1 MDEADVAREVTEV
14 IQAALRRNRRIE
26 TVLIAILASM
36 AFTGIGL
43 IIHGAANQNWVSAVP
58 GTISELAIVMPIRY
72 LISLRR
78 ENVRLE
84 ALPQLLRMADTA
96 TRKKLILDFLG
107 RLITQIPS

>member
-1 MDEADVAREVTEV
+1 MDDADVVREVTDV
-14 IQAALRRNRRIE
+14 IQTALKRNRRIE
-26 TVLIAILASM
+26 TVLIVILASM

-43 IIHGAANQNWVSAVP
+43 IIYGAIQQNWAAAVP
-58 GTISELAIVMPIRY
+58 GSISELAIIMPIRS
-72 LISLRR
+72 LIRLRQ

-84 ALPQLLRMADTA
+84 AMPQLLRLADTT

>member
-1 MDEADVAREVTEV
+1 VTEV
-14 IQAALRRNRRIE
+14 IQGALARNRRIE
-26 TVLIAILASM
+26 TVLITILASM

-43 IIHGAANQNWVSAVP
+43 IISGAVGRSWEAALP
-58 GTISELAIVMPIRY
+58 GSISELAIIMPIRA
-72 LISLRR
+72 LIKLRQ

-84 ALPQLLRMADTA
+84 AMPQMLRLADTA

>member
-1 MDEADVAREVTEV
+1 MDDADVVREVTDV
-14 IQAALRRNRRIE
+14 VQGALARKRRIE
-26 TVLIAILASM
+26 TVLVTILASM

-43 IIHGAANQNWVSAVP
+43 IIYGAFARSWEAALP
-58 GTISELAIVMPIRY
+58 GSLSELAIVMPIRS
-72 LISLRR
+72 LIRLRQ

-84 ALPQLLRMADTA
+84 AMPQLLRLADSA